1 LKLNALNPR
10 VEKVNNRS
18 AVTLIEVGTTAA
30 AAAAAAEVI
39 LEIKVTSMASRV
51 VA

>member
-18 AVTLIEVGTTAA
+18 AVTLIEAGTTAA
-30 AAAAAAEVI
+30 AAEEVI
-39 LEIKVTSMASRV
+39 LEIKVTSMASRA

>member
-18 AVTLIEVGTTAA
+18 AVTLIEAGTTAA
-30 AAAAAAEVI
+30 AVEVI
-39 LEIKVTSMASRV
+39 LEIRVTSMASRV